1 MQVGDDL
8 GGIDELGS
16 VRSVSVLLFGR
27 QLIELSDDAFSVPV
41 HDVLGGLD
49 CCHTGAHSEVGGNG
63 VECGVT
69 VSHRFHFGLVCPCA
83 A

>member
-16 VRSVSVLLFGR
+16 VRSVTVLLFGR
-27 QLIELSDDAFSVPV
+27 QLIELSDDAFSVSV

-49 CCHTGAHSEVGGNG
+49 CRH
-63 VECGVT
+63 
-69 VSHRFHFGLVCPCA
+69 P
-83 A
+83 